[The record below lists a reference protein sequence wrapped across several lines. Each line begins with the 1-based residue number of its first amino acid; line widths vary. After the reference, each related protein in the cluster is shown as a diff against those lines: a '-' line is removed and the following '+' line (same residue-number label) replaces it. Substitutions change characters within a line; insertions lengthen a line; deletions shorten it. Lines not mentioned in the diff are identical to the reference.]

1 MIDGVDV
8 GALYSTLSNSSTGEW
23 SITYNLPLNV
33 DYGLHEVRVDFF
45 GGFTWV
51 DPMGQGDS
59 LNPEYYLPSSDTQ
72 SFNATQT
79 SQVVLTT
86 PPGEIDRNQL
96 LTIEGM
102 LTDGA
107 GRTLPSRSL
116 SVYMNDQLLTGLNV
130 DQNGNFS
137 LFIPVPSDMPLGPRI
152 VKIVFQGEEFIL
164 SSNSSS
170 VFIVYAPTEVSI
182 SEPGAVA
189 VGDNLILRGSVKD
202 NLPSGNLANH
212 SLEIFIDGVL
222 IGITTSNEN
231 GDWTL
236 NWVVSE
242 FLNVGTHLVTVK
254 APQQGYYREGNAEV
268 NLTIAYHSGVSLEVD
283 SNIVTRGGEWNF
295 SGRLYDAD
303 SDGLPGLDGR
313 EIILYLDGQEIDRTI
328 TLENGFYA
336 FNHELG
342 YSIARGGHDIMVVFI
357 GETYYLPISYNMTVY
372 ARSDIDIEV
381 LWISETIIRSDIEHP
396 IKIEGRI
403 LEIGGGGSVIEDLV
417 ITLHWL
423 PSGAENAN
431 LQWDESTGHFRI
443 QSNAHYPMPPGP
455 IDLVI
460 KVESDSARYLNG
472 GNEELSVSIMVPV
485 NFEFTPDTI
494 KLGKDDRII
503 RGTVNVT
510 ATDSLEPVSNISMTA
525 SLVNATDGTTHF
537 RVIEMTD
544 QDGLFTY
551 EFKSIEGLPTLWDR
565 GFWGELEIIFST
577 DSLFIDPS
585 NRTWLATQHGGID
598 IEYETP
604 AESSIFQS
612 ALFVVFFLILIAGLV
627 SSGLYYQRR
636 RNATIDDLAGIFS
649 YTAELLAAGD
659 EFREA
664 IYNCY
669 ESLCQILMRRGFLRR
684 DFETVR
690 EFEIAIRSA
699 LPISE
704 QSLIALDRIFE
715 EARYSSH
722 VLGEG
727 HRQNAQIALNAVLQ
741 EIDQL
746 QEIPVRDDY
755 IASE

>member
-1 MIDGVDV
+1 
-8 GALYSTLSNSSTGEW
+8 
-23 SITYNLPLNV
+23 
-33 DYGLHEVRVDFF
+33 
-45 GGFTWV
+45 
-51 DPMGQGDS
+51 MGQGDS
-59 LNPEYYLPSSDTQ
+59 LNPEYYLPSS
-72 SFNATQT
+72 SVSIFNVTQT

-107 GRTLPSRSL
+107 GRPLPSRSL

-130 DQNGNFS
+130 DQDGNFS

-152 VKIVFQGEEFIL
+152 VKIVFEGEEFIL

-182 SEPGAVA
+182 SQPNAAA
-189 VGDNLILRGSVKD
+189 VGDNLILRGRVTD
-202 NLPSGNLANH
+202 NLPNGNLANH

-222 IGITTSNEN
+222 IGITTSDEY
-231 GDWTL
+231 GDWSL

-242 FLNVGTHLVTVK
+242 FLDVGVHLVTVK

-268 NLTIAYHSGVSLEVD
+268 NLTIAYHSGISLQVD
-283 SNIVTRGGEWNF
+283 SSIVTRGGQWNF
-295 SGRLYDAD
+295 TGRLYDAD
-303 SDGLPGLDGR
+303 SDGLPGLDNR
-313 EIILYLDGQEIDRTI
+313 EIIIYLDGQEIGRTTTI
-328 TLENGFYA
+328 SNGFYT

-342 YSIARGGHDIMVVFI
+342 YSIERGGHEVIVEFT
-357 GETYYLPISYNMTVY
+357 GETYYLPVNYNMTVY
-372 ARSDIDIEV
+372 ARSDINIEV
-381 LWISETIIRSDIEHP
+381 LWISETIIRSDVQHP

-403 LEIGGGGSVIEDLV
+403 LEIGGGGSVLQDMIV
-417 ITLHWL
+417 TLHWL
-423 PSGAENAN
+423 SDGAENAN
-431 LQWDESTGHFRI
+431 LEWDEATGHFRL

-455 IDLVI
+455 INLEI
-460 KVESDSARYLNG
+460 RVESDTSRYLNG
-472 GNEELSVSIMVPV
+472 GNEDLSVSIMVPV
-485 NFEFTPDTI
+485 SFAFTPENI

-510 ATDSLEPVSNISMTA
+510 ATDSLLPVANISMTA
-525 SLVNATDGTTHF
+525 SLINASSGQTHF

-544 QDGLFTY
+544 ADGLFTY
-551 EFKSIEGLPTLWDR
+551 EFKSIEGLPTLWDQE
-565 GFWGELEIIFST
+565 FWGELSVTFST

-598 IEYETP
+598 IEYEKT

-612 ALFVVFFLILIAGLV
+612 LLFVLLFVVIIAGLV
-627 SSGLYYQRR
+627 ASGLYYQRR
-636 RNATIDDLAGIFS
+636 RNLTIDELAGIFS

-746 QEIPVRDDY
+746 QEIPERDDY

>member
-1 MIDGVDV
+1 M
-8 GALYSTLSNSSTGEW
+8 
-23 SITYNLPLNV
+23 
-33 DYGLHEVRVDFF
+33 
-45 GGFTWV
+45 
-51 DPMGQGDS
+51 
-59 LNPEYYLPSSDTQ
+59 
-72 SFNATQT
+72 
-79 SQVVLTT
+79 
-86 PPGEIDRNQL
+86 
-96 LTIEGM
+96 
-102 LTDGA
+102 
-107 GRTLPSRSL
+107 
-116 SVYMNDQLLTGLNV
+116 
-130 DQNGNFS
+130 
-137 LFIPVPSDMPLGPRI
+137 
-152 VKIVFQGEEFIL
+152 
-164 SSNSSS
+164 
-170 VFIVYAPTEVSI
+170 
-182 SEPGAVA
+182 
-189 VGDNLILRGSVKD
+189 
-202 NLPSGNLANH
+202 
-212 SLEIFIDGVL
+212 
-222 IGITTSNEN
+222 
-231 GDWTL
+231 

-242 FLNVGTHLVTVK
+242 FLDVGVHLVTVK

-268 NLTIAYHSGVSLEVD
+268 NLTIAYHSGISLQVD
-283 SNIVTRGGEWNF
+283 SSIVTRGGQWNF
-295 SGRLYDAD
+295 TGRLYDAD
-303 SDGLPGLDGR
+303 SDGLPGLDNR
-313 EIILYLDGQEIDRTI
+313 EIIIYLDGQEIGRTTTI
-328 TLENGFYA
+328 SNGFYT

-342 YSIARGGHDIMVVFI
+342 YSIERGGHEVIVEFT
-357 GETYYLPISYNMTVY
+357 GETYYLPVNYNMTVY
-372 ARSDIDIEV
+372 ARSDINIEV
-381 LWISETIIRSDIEHP
+381 LWISETIIRSDVQHP

-403 LEIGGGGSVIEDLV
+403 LEIGGGGSVLQDMIV
-417 ITLHWL
+417 TLHWL
-423 PSGAENAN
+423 SDGAENAN
-431 LQWDESTGHFRI
+431 LEWDEATGHFRL

-455 IDLVI
+455 INLEI
-460 KVESDSARYLNG
+460 RVESDTSRYLNG
-472 GNEELSVSIMVPV
+472 GNEDLSVSIMVPV
-485 NFEFTPDTI
+485 SFAFTPENI

-510 ATDSLEPVSNISMTA
+510 ATDSLLPVANISMTA
-525 SLVNATDGTTHF
+525 SLINASSGQTHF

-544 QDGLFTY
+544 ADGLFTY
-551 EFKSIEGLPTLWDR
+551 EFKSIEGLPTLWDQD
-565 GFWGELEIIFST
+565 FWGELSITFST

-598 IEYETP
+598 IEYEKT

-612 ALFVVFFLILIAGLV
+612 LLFVLLFVVIIAGLAA
-627 SSGLYYQRR
+627 SGLYYQRR
-636 RNATIDDLAGIFS
+636 RNLTIDELAGIFS

-746 QEIPVRDDY
+746 QEIPERDDY